1 MDYDK
6 VQLACTDLFRGVQ
19 LKIIIYFTQR
29 DSEKTE
35 SMYLVSIN
43 SKQAHGLGNRNQFF
57 TLRMAFRGLRVQKHR
72 HYENHSA

>member
-35 SMYLVSIN
+35 SIPSLY
-43 SKQAHGLGNRNQFF
+43 
-57 TLRMAFRGLRVQKHR
+57 
-72 HYENHSA
+72 